1 MKFLTT
7 LLFSAM
13 FITQSWSQT
22 EWKQEKSEK
31 GITIYTR
38 KMTDSKLKEYK
49 GTVVMTTTIP
59 KLVALFKD
67 ITKHDKFIYKAK
79 AGSVKM
85 TKKISDNDFYTYMII
100 SVPLVSDRDV
110 VTHYKIGAPDAKGA
124 VTIELEG
131 AADLVPKVDGLVRV
145 PKMKGYW
152 KFEPMEGGKV
162 KVTHQAY
169 SSPGGN
175 VSDSMANTSAVDAP
189 FTMLEKLMALVK

>member
-1 MKFLTT
+1 MTLFLSV
-7 LLFSAM
+7 LFG
-13 FITQSWSQT
+13 TQAWSQT
-22 EWKQEKSEK
+22 EWKQEKNEK

-38 KMTDSKLKEYK
+38 KMADSKLKEYK
-49 GTVVMTTTIP
+49 GTVIMTTTVS
-59 KLVALFKD
+59 KLLGIFKD

-79 AGSVKM
+79 SGSVKM

-110 VTHYKIGAPDAKGA
+110 VTHYKIGTPDAKGA

-152 KFEPMEGGKV
+152 KFEPIDGGKV

-175 VSDSMANTSAVDAP
+175 VPESMANTSAVEAP
-189 FTMLEKLMALVK
+189 FTMLEKLMTLAK